1 MTQDTKSGHV
11 GPVKDEINQLFLAV
25 HVKVPTELNGSRM
38 ERESYLDHVSSEI
51 LVESKLPQSRP

>member
-1 MTQDTKSGHV
+1 MTQDSKSGHNR
-11 GPVKDEINQLFLAV
+11 PVKDDLNQVFLAV
-25 HVKVPTELNGSRM
+25 HVKSPTELNGSRM